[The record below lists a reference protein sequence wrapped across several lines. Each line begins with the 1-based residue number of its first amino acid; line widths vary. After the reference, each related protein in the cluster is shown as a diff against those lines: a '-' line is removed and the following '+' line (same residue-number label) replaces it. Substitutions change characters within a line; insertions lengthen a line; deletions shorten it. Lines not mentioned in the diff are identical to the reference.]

1 MFMMAID
8 VGRIADLDAFKWRV
22 DELFRSVKGSQVA
35 PGSEEILIP
44 GDPER
49 RMRERRLREGLFIE
63 DQTWGEIRALGE
75 ELGVEIP

>member
-8 VGRIADLDAFKWRV
+8 VGRITDIGEFKQRV
-22 DELFRSVKGSQVA
+22 DDLFRSVKGSPVA

-49 RMRERRLREGLFIE
+49 RMRERRLREGVFIE
-63 DQTWGEIRALGE
+63 DQTWGEIRVIGE
-75 ELGVEIP
+75 EFGVEVP